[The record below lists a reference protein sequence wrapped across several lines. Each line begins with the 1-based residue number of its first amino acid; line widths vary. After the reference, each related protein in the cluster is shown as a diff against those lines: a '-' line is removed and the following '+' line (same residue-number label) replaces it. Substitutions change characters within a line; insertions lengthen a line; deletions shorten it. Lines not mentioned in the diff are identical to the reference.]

1 MRATRRGGKTTWGC
15 LGLLGCLCLLVPSGG
30 AEAPRVLGLDQLV
43 QMALARS
50 PELKQ
55 VDEDIAV
62 AVSDLDQARAAQWAQ
77 LDVTAVGGIIDN
89 AKTPVVVVSPTPGA
103 DGLLRGRIEKNK
115 DEGYGPF
122 GKLEFTL
129 AQPLYTFGKIE
140 YRKEAALQ
148 AVDAQRAAK
157 EHTRG
162 AVILKIKE
170 LYFAFLLAQHGK
182 DAAADLA
189 AFVQDARQR
198 LTRLLDVGATN
209 VDQNDLYSLEA
220 YAAEATRF
228 RARAESGANLAY
240 FALKQ
245 LIGLPPGQEF
255 QLDV

>member
-15 LGLLGCLCLLVPSGG
+15 LGLLGCLCLLAPSVG
-30 AEAPRVLGLDQLV
+30 AEVPRVLGLDQLV
-43 QMALARS
+43 QMALERS

-55 VDEDIAV
+55 ADEDIAG
-62 AVSDLDQARAAQWAQ
+62 AVSDLDQAKAAQWAQ

-170 LYFAFLLAQHGK
+170 LYFAFLLAQHG
-182 DAAADLA
+182 A
-189 AFVQDARQR
+189 
-198 LTRLLDVGATN
+198 
-209 VDQNDLYSLEA
+209 S
-220 YAAEATRF
+220 
-228 RARAESGANLAY
+228 RACSM
-240 FALKQ
+240 
-245 LIGLPPGQEF
+245 
-255 QLDV
+255 